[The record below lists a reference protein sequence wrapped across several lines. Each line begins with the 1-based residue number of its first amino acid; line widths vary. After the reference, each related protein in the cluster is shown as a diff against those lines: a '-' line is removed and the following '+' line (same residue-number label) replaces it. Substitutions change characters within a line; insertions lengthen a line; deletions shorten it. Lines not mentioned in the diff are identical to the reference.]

1 MIWKQIE
8 FINKKSW
15 SARISTK
22 RYHFCDCTSK
32 LMESED
38 KYLESGLLYYKSKY
52 TVFNVWHHECSE
64 NDCGFGGINHTH
76 EGTGPLCR
84 TIGEVGSSRGPFAG
98 ATAKQFG
105 NRKPLFGNGGRMFG
119 DKETVQPVRSQFGE
133 ERPFPNRFVRD
144 DVSMSKLDLQ
154 IKESV

>member
-15 SARISTK
+15 LARISTK

-52 TVFNVWHHECSE
+52 TVFNVWHHEC
-64 NDCGFGGINHTH
+64 
-76 EGTGPLCR
+76 
-84 TIGEVGSSRGPFAG
+84 
-98 ATAKQFG
+98 
-105 NRKPLFGNGGRMFG
+105 
-119 DKETVQPVRSQFGE
+119 
-133 ERPFPNRFVRD
+133 
-144 DVSMSKLDLQ
+144 
-154 IKESV
+154 